1 MYKWW
6 PTLTMPI
13 PASHIPATM
22 DTLQPNRTSSSG
34 ARRRSSWPASI
45 NPLNSA
51 KASVVCQNR
60 RRRRHIPLGHRTH
73 VTSAIATSSRI
84 GLPGRFC
91 TFLPPRYRTA
101 PSRSAITKLKF
112 TPMYNIKP
120 AVSPPKGSV
129 EGLPR
134 AMRPG
139 EDRND
144 TSETRGGPAA

>member
-1 MYKWW
+1 
-6 PTLTMPI
+6 
-13 PASHIPATM
+13 
-22 DTLQPNRTSSSG
+22 
-34 ARRRSSWPASI
+34 
-45 NPLNSA
+45 
-51 KASVVCQNR
+51 
-60 RRRRHIPLGHRTH
+60 

-144 TSETRGGPAA
+144 TSETREDLLRDPKRALDDDPMELDAGRRRVCESRGTPCPQTEQDRG